1 MRCPEC
7 GASGYSRKT
16 RTPEWRCRKCGH
28 EWDVPK
34 DNASSDDP
42 LGLTPVPLERGNA
55 FRSCVLIPIVAV
67 FFFVATIALIEVV
80 LHGLG
85 VSSTLKSI
93 VGILVGIPVAVLMT
107 RQVLGFND

>member
-16 RTPEWRCRKCGH
+16 KTPEWRCSKCGH
-28 EWDVPK
+28 EWDVAP
-34 DNASSDDP
+34 DNPSSDDP
-42 LGLTPVPLERGNA
+42 LGLTPVPRERGNA
-55 FRSCVLIPIVAV
+55 FRSCVLIPIVGV
-67 FFFVATIALIEVV
+67 FFFVATIGLIEVV

-85 VSSTLKSI
+85 VSGPVNGI